1 MDTDNLRRVIFMG
14 TLKKQDTDII
24 WLYFDNPSVFFITQ
38 VLLMT
43 VSNVNVFGK
52 LYVVATPI
60 GNLADI
66 SFRAVEVLK
75 TVDMIAAED
84 TRHVKMLLQ
93 HYGITNKLVSLHQHN
108 EEKASGG
115 LLEKLR
121 EGLSIALVSDAGT
134 PLLSDP
140 GMPLVK
146 LVKDAGLDVVPV
158 PGACALI
165 AALSAG
171 GLPVTQFSFEGF
183 LPRTSS
189 ARKAFF
195 SERLHLTKTWVFYES
210 CHRILASLED
220 MAEVLPLDRM
230 IVIAREITKL
240 HETIVKVPLSRALE
254 MVSENENMRKG
265 EFVVIVDGAEEEDKK
280 QLMTLEQEKVLRIL
294 LRECSI
300 KTAVAMTVDITGVRK
315 KIVYQAA
322 LLIDQENDG

>member
-1 MDTDNLRRVIFMG
+1 
-14 TLKKQDTDII
+14 
-24 WLYFDNPSVFFITQ
+24 
-38 VLLMT
+38 MT
-43 VSNVNVFGK
+43 ALNVNCFGK

-60 GNLADI
+60 GNLADM

-75 TVDMIAAED
+75 KVDLIAAED

-108 EEKASGG
+108 EDKASSV

-146 LVKDAGLDVVPV
+146 MVKDAGLDVVPI

-165 AALSAG
+165 AALSAA

-195 SERLHLTKTWVFYES
+195 NERLMLPKTWIFYES
-210 CHRILASLED
+210 CHRILATLQD
-220 MAEVLPLDRM
+220 MAEILPLDRQ
-230 IVIAREITKL
+230 IVIARELTKL
-240 HETIVKVPLSRALE
+240 HETIVKTSLGEALGL
-254 MVSENENMRKG
+254 VSHNDNMRKG
-265 EFVVIVDGAEEEDKK
+265 EFVVIVDGAVVDKK
-280 QLMTLEQEKVLRIL
+280 EQLITPEQDRVLQVL

-300 KTAVAMTVDITGVRK
+300 KTAVAMAVEITGVRK
-315 KIVYQAA
+315 KLLYQAA
-322 LLIDQENDG
+322 LIMGKEKDV